1 MKTKDL
7 AVVGFILV
15 LAALLLFLWLSPS
28 GHPMAPAARFKDL
41 NGKEF
46 TLEQLKGHPVIINF
60 WATTC
65 PGCVKE
71 IPLLINL
78 ADKYASSQLIIIG
91 VAMDYDPPGQVRE
104 MARRKKMNYTI
115 VLDSTGVLAK
125 TFNNVTLT
133 PTTFFI
139 NRQGQIVKNKLGE
152 LSHNEIEEAVN
163 NIIL

>member
-7 AVVGFILV
+7 AVVGFVLV
-15 LAALLLFLWLSPS
+15 LAVLLLFLWLSPS
-28 GHPMAPAARFKDL
+28 GHPMAPAAHFKDL

-46 TLEQLKGHPVIINF
+46 TMAQLKGRPVIINF

-78 ADKYASSQLIIIG
+78 AEKYTSSQIIIIG
-91 VAMDYDPPGQVRE
+91 VAMDYDPPEQVRE
-104 MARRKKMNYTI
+104 MVRRKKMNYTI
-115 VLDSTGVLAK
+115 VLDTDGKLAK
-125 TFNNVTLT
+125 SFSNVTLT

-152 LSHNEIEEAVN
+152 LSHNEMEEAVN
-163 NIIL
+163 EIIL

>member
-7 AVVGFILV
+7 AVIGFILV

-28 GHPMAPAARFKDL
+28 GHPMAPTAHFKDL
-41 NGKEF
+41 NSKEF
-46 TLEQLKGHPVIINF
+46 TLAQLKGRPVIINF

-71 IPLLINL
+71 IPMLINT

-91 VAMDYDPPGQVRE
+91 VAMDYDPPEQVRE
-104 MARRKKMNYTI
+104 MVRRKKMNYTI
-115 VLDSTGVLAK
+115 VLDTNGQLAK
-125 TFNNVTLT
+125 SFNNVTLT

-152 LSHNEIEEAVN
+152 LSHNEMEEAVN
-163 NIIL
+163 KIIL